1 VAGNGPMIAVNER
14 HRAALAT
21 ADERLRESERFHM
34 GMGKVHETL
43 TALVADLEREGIDY
57 AVIGGMALNRH
68 GYQRETVD
76 VDVLVRPEGLDAF
89 HDRLVGRGY
98 RPAFDGAR
106 KTFKYTRTGTKV
118 EFITTG
124 EYPGDGKPKPV
135 VFPDPAAAYREIGGA
150 RIIDLPRLVELK
162 LASGMTQP
170 ARRRD
175 LADIQ
180 DLIRTIGLDESLAQQ
195 LDPYVREMYLTLL
208 RELRSDNPYV
218 EKPK

>member
-1 VAGNGPMIAVNER
+1 MATNGPMIAVNER
-14 HRAALAT
+14 HQRALST
-21 ADERLRESERFHM
+21 ARERLEESERFHM
-34 GMGKVHETL
+34 GMGKVRETL

-68 GYQRETVD
+68 GYERETVD
-76 VDVLVRPEGLDAF
+76 VDVLVRPDGLDAF

-106 KTFKYTRTGTKV
+106 KTFKYTRTGTKI

-135 VFPDPAAAYREIGGA
+135 VFPDPAGVYRVIDGA

-162 LASGMTQP
+162 LASGMTNTG
-170 ARRRD
+170 RLKD
-175 LADIQ
+175 LGDVQELMRTLGLTESFAD
-180 DLIRTIGLDESLAQQ
+180 T
-195 LDPYVREMYLTLL
+195 LDPYVRETYLKLL
-208 RELRSDNPYV
+208 AGVRGDDPYV